1 MFKLWIIYYWLG
13 LLFKGKFSTREGL
26 LKYQKK
32 RLKRFQQKVLSQ
44 SAYYQKLI
52 QKGYTVDDFPIIG
65 KSEFVTHFDQ
75 INTVGLEATEAFEF
89 AIRAEKEKDFHSELE
104 GITVGLSTGTSGNR
118 SLFLA
123 SSKEKALW
131 AANVFFRVVKI
142 RPFKKQ
148 KVAFILR
155 ANSNL
160 YESVSSMFFQF
171 KFFHLAT
178 PIEEIIDGLNTYKP
192 DIISAQPSLMILL
205 ALAKKEN
212 RLIVSPTQLISY
224 AEVLD
229 ELDRNHIESAF
240 GKIITEV
247 YQCTEGFL
255 GHSCEYGTM
264 HLHEDLVRIEKHYV
278 EENRFQP
285 IVTDFSRSSQP
296 VVRYLM
302 NDILIE
308 SEKPCPCGSTMMAID
323 KIEGRSDE
331 VLLFE
336 DETGK
341 EVRIYPDFIRR
352 HIVMASS
359 DIQDY
364 QIIQDSKHTISVFL
378 ACPSGQFNEIK
389 KKLEEALTQLFH
401 SSGVQQVG
409 MHFSDKVPPK
419 NSTDKMRRIMRKIL
433 VEEYT

>member
-13 LLFKGKFSTREGL
+13 LLFRGKFLSRKSL
-26 LKYQKK
+26 LKYQEK
-32 RLKRFQQKVLSQ
+32 RLKQFQKKVLSQ
-44 SAYYQKLI
+44 SSYYQKLL
-52 QKGYTVDDFPIIG
+52 QKGYTVADFPLIG
-65 KSEFVTHFDQ
+65 KPEFVENFNQ
-75 INTVGLEATEAFEF
+75 INTVGLESEEAFEF
-89 AIRAEKEKDFHSELE
+89 AIRAEKEKEFNSELQ

-123 SSKEKALW
+123 SAKERALW

-160 YESVSSMFFQF
+160 YESISSMFFQF
-171 KFFHLAT
+171 KFIHLAT
-178 PIEEIIDGLNTYKP
+178 PLEEIIEELNEYKP

-205 ALAKKEN
+205 AQAKEEN
-212 RLIVSPTQLISY
+212 RLFVFPTQLISY

-229 ELDRNHIESAF
+229 DLDRKKIEDAF

-308 SEKPCPCGSTMMAID
+308 SKAPCPCGSAMMAID

-336 DETGK
+336 DDKGK
-341 EVRIYPDFIRR
+341 ELRIYPDFIRR
-352 HIVMASS
+352 CIVMTSA
-359 DIQDY
+359 DIQNY
-364 QIIQDSKHTISVFL
+364 QIVQNGKQSLSVFL
-378 ACPSGQFNEIK
+378 SCPTGQFNQIK
-389 KKLEEALTQLFH
+389 EELKEALTELFH
-401 SSGVQQVG
+401 SSGVKQVG
-409 MHFSDKVPPK
+409 MHFSDKVPAK
-419 NSTDKMRRIMRKIL
+419 NSTDKMRRIMRKIP
-433 VEEYT
+433 VGE